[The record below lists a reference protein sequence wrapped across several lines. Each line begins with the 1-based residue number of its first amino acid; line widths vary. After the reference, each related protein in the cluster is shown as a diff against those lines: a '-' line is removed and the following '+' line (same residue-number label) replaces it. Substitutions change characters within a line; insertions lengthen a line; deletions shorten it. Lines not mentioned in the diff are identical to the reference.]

1 MRGKFGSVWEVIMQI
16 RLTASL
22 SALMWSS
29 IATSAPPQL
38 LQPVDKWQLDFGDTR
53 CTAARSYGDAASP
66 VVLVIIPSLNGAY
79 YKVMI
84 STPRAGP
91 SFAKES
97 RGTVDFGRGAIA
109 SELLYYGKS
118 GVKQSVYQF
127 MLTAADIAQAE
138 AATAVT
144 VTTVT
149 VDRATFG
156 FSLSDVPAL
165 LAGLRSCNADLNQYW
180 NIGGKT
186 GTITAGAPV
195 ADIRTLLT
203 AKDYPT
209 EAQWLKPRASSRY
222 QLLIDEKGAVAA
234 CDVLSPSGA
243 QVLDST
249 GCQVIAGRT
258 KFRPATDSSG
268 KAVRSAWTTPP
279 LVWTSGVESA
289 LDSGCAKLS
298 SDGRTLV
305 NMCGRSD
312 SPRIPTLFTAPPPPP
327 PPPPP
332 PK

>member
-1 MRGKFGSVWEVIMQI
+1 MQI
-16 RLTASL
+16 RLTATL

-29 IATSAPPQL
+29 IAASAPPQL
-38 LQPVDKWQLDFGDTR
+38 LQPVDKWQLDFGDTQ
-53 CTAARSYGDAASP
+53 CTAARSYGDAASA
-66 VVLVIIPSLNGAY
+66 VALVIIPSLNGAY
-79 YKVMI
+79 YKVMV
-84 STPRAGP
+84 SVPRAGP
-91 SFAKES
+91 PYAKES
-97 RGTVDFGRGAIA
+97 RGTVDFGRGPIA
-109 SELLYYGKS
+109 SELLYFGKS
-118 GVKQSVYQF
+118 GVKQSVYQL
-127 MLTAADIAQAE
+127 MLTAADMAQAE

-144 VTTVT
+144 VTVG
-149 VDRATFG
+149 RANFG

-186 GTITAGAPV
+186 GTITAGAPI

-209 EAQWLKPRASSRY
+209 EAQWLKPRSSSQY
-222 QLLIDEKGAVAA
+222 QLLIDEKGAVAG

-249 GCQVIAGRT
+249 ACQVIAGRT

-305 NMCGRSD
+305 NMCGQPATGQTLI
-312 SPRIPTLFTAPPPPP
+312 PRPVQSVTPAP
-327 PPPPP
+327 
-332 PK
+332 KSN